1 MRSLVNR
8 IRNYSG
14 DIRLYLLYTLLANVA
29 IGVFALVFNLYLI
42 ELGQREDY
50 IGIFNAIQTM
60 AMAATAVSLGWFINR
75 YGIWNVVFA
84 GTVAY
89 LVASILLV
97 VVTQPAILLAMS
109 ALWGASTALVFTPVM
124 PFLAD
129 LARPRQR
136 QEVATI
142 TMSLVSLSTTI
153 GSLVGGWS
161 PFIFEVGLGFERPS
175 AAAFRATML
184 VGIVIAGLGVQPLL
198 KMTRERKEARP
209 RKPSQVDESYHS
221 EDSTPSTIRNR
232 MFAYI
237 AVGLVMSL
245 GAGAVFPF
253 YNVFLSEVGATSGQ
267 IGMVFAGAWT
277 IAAVVGLASP
287 YVSGKLGS
295 QLGASLI
302 RLLPI
307 PLFLLL
313 MPFPILPLA
322 IVAHLVRVSSI
333 TMSWPIESSYISDV
347 LPDTVRNSVFGYR
360 SAAWNVG
367 FSLSSFVGGALIV
380 RYGYSINFALY
391 AVAMVIAMGWYYLY
405 FRQVTIAPYVE
416 EEEPEL
422 AEFFAP
428 ESGPPETVIA
438 ADTSARLTLEPG
450 RGRPI
455 VILSEELPEEV
466 PATPPS
472 RQEPIQLDDE
482 G

>member
-8 IRNYSG
+8 IRNYSD

-50 IGIFNAIQTM
+50 IGLFNAIQTM
-60 AMAATAVSLGWFINR
+60 AMAGTAVSLGWFINR
-75 YGIWNVVFA
+75 FGIWKVVLW

-89 LVASILLV
+89 LIASVLMVAI
-97 VVTQPAILLAMS
+97 TQPAILLLLS
-109 ALWGASTALVFTPVM
+109 AFWGGTTAFVFTPVM
-124 PFLAD
+124 PFVAD
-129 LARPRQR
+129 LTRPRQR

-142 TMSLVSLSTTI
+142 AMSLVSLSTTI

-161 PFIFEVGLGFERPS
+161 PIVFELGFGFDRPS
-175 AAAFRATML
+175 AAAFRGTML
-184 VGIVIAGLGVQPLL
+184 VGIVIAVVSVRPLL
-198 KMTRERKEARP
+198 KMTRERKDARP
-209 RKPSQVDESYHS
+209 KRVPTIEPEEQT
-221 EDSTPSTIRNR
+221 EDSTPGTIRRR

-237 AVGLVMSL
+237 AVGGIMSL

-253 YNVFLSEVGATSGQ
+253 YNVFLSEIGATSGQ

-277 IAAVVGLASP
+277 IAAAVGLASP

-295 QLGASLI
+295 QLGAALI
-302 RLLPI
+302 RLIPV

-313 MPFPILPLA
+313 MPFPLLPLA
-322 IVAHLVRVSSI
+322 ITAHLVRVSSI

-347 LPDTVRNSVFGYR
+347 LPDNVRNSVFGYR

-367 FSLSSFVGGALIV
+367 FSLSAFVGGALIV

-391 AVAMVIAMGWYYLY
+391 AIAMTAAMGFYYFY
-405 FRQVTIAPYVE
+405 FRRVTVAPYVDE
-416 EEEPEL
+416 DEPEL
-422 AEFFAP
+422 AEYFAP
-428 ESGPPETVIA
+428 ETGPPETVIA
-438 ADTSARLTLEPG
+438 ADTAATLTLEPG

-455 VILSEELPEEV
+455 VILSEGLPDEVAPV
-466 PATPPS
+466 PATSQDPN
-472 RQEPIQLDDE
+472 RREDE